1 MLIEH
6 RGVAPSVA
14 ESAYIAPTAVVCGDV
29 EIGED
34 CRIMFGAVLVAEDAP
49 VRVGA
54 RTVIMENAV
63 VRAWPQ
69 LPVSIGTDVMIG
81 PGANVNGAEVD
92 HDAFIAAGASLFPAA
107 QIGARAVVRTNSVVH
122 INSELPPGRSVP
134 ERVDRD
140 RKTGRGCPTGRGRT
154 DALLTLRRQLHQ
166 SRPRREQGRGR
177 DDELPRTVRRPS
189 RRSTELGLIEDG
201 CQAPPVPLSQG
212 ARTRARRREQP
223 RARASAPA
231 ARCRRL
237 RFSQAEVRARARS
250 RPRRN
255 RTAFAAAAAIAG
267 ALFGV
272 GSAAGSISPDSARS
286 SHYCSSASRVL
297 LVIENARTLV

>member
-1 MLIEH
+1 
-6 RGVAPSVA
+6 
-14 ESAYIAPTAVVCGDV
+14 
-29 EIGED
+29 
-34 CRIMFGAVLVAEDAP
+34 
-49 VRVGA
+49 
-54 RTVIMENAV
+54 
-63 VRAWPQ
+63 
-69 LPVSIGTDVMIG
+69 MIG

-107 QIGARAVVRTNSVVH
+107 QIGARAVVRTKGVVH
-122 INSELPPGRSVP
+122 INFELPPGRAVP
-134 ERVDRD
+134 EGW
-140 RKTGRGCPTGRGRT
+140 TAIGRRPRLSHRERTNGCSSRSTAST
-154 DALLTLRRQLHQ
+154 HQ
-166 SRPRREQGRGR
+166 SRLRREQGRGR

-189 RRSTELGLIEDG
+189 RRSTELGLIGDG

-223 RARASAPA
+223 RARASAPP

-237 RFSQAEVRARARS
+237 RFSRAEARARARG

-255 RTAFAAAAAIAG
+255 RTAFAAAAIAG

-286 SHYCSSASRVL
+286 SHYCSSASRSCS
-297 LVIENARTLV
+297 